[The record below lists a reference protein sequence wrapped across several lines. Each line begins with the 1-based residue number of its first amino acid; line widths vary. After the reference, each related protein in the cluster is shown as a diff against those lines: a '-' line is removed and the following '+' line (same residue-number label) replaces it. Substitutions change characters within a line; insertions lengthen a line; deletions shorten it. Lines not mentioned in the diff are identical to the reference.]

1 MEIQVNEAYVL
12 AENRRI
18 ETKRLILRPV
28 VLEDAEDMFAYAS
41 DEETTKFV
49 FEQHRNLMESKISI
63 ANYFM
68 KEPLGKYAIEYK
80 ENHQMI
86 GTVDLRV
93 NTNAGLGELG
103 YTLSKNYWGKGLM
116 PEACEVLLQL
126 GFEKLQLER
135 IEAIH
140 DLRNHKSGR
149 VMEKIGMTKEST
161 LYDAKK
167 LRGEVVDLVKYSLSN
182 KEWQQRK
189 ALQ

>member
-12 AENRRI
+12 AENRQI

-49 FEQHRNLMESKISI
+49 FEQHRNLMETKISI

-126 GFEKLQLER
+126 GFEKLQLVR

-140 DLRNHKSGR
+140 DLRNSKSGR

>member
-12 AENRRI
+12 AENRQI

-28 VLEDAEDMFAYAS
+28 VLEDAEDMFTYAS

-49 FEQHRNLMESKISI
+49 FEQHRNLMETKISI

-126 GFEKLQLER
+126 GFEKLQLVR

-140 DLRNHKSGR
+140 DLRNSKSGR

>member
-1 MEIQVNEAYVL
+1 M
-12 AENRRI
+12 
-18 ETKRLILRPV
+18 
-28 VLEDAEDMFAYAS
+28 LEDAEDMFAYAS

-49 FEQHRNLMESKISI
+49 FEQHRNLMETKISI

-126 GFEKLQLER
+126 GFEKLRLVR

>member
-12 AENRRI
+12 AENRQI

-49 FEQHRNLMESKISI
+49 FEQHRNLMETKISI

-126 GFEKLQLER
+126 GFEKLRLVR

-140 DLRNHKSGR
+140 DLRNSKSGR

>member
-1 MEIQVNEAYVL
+1 
-12 AENRRI
+12 
-18 ETKRLILRPV
+18 

-49 FEQHRNLMESKISI
+49 FEQHRNLMETKISI

-126 GFEKLQLER
+126 GFEKLQLVR

-140 DLRNHKSGR
+140 DLRNSKSGR

>member
-12 AENRRI
+12 AENRQI

-49 FEQHRNLMESKISI
+49 FEQHRNLMETKISI

-126 GFEKLQLER
+126 GFEKLRLVR

>member
-12 AENRRI
+12 AENRQI

-68 KEPLGKYAIEYK
+68 REPLGKYAIEYK

-126 GFEKLQLER
+126 GFEKLQLVR

-140 DLRNHKSGR
+140 DLRNSKSGR

>member
-12 AENRRI
+12 AENRQI

-49 FEQHRNLMESKISI
+49 FEQHRNLMETKISI

-126 GFEKLQLER
+126 GFEKLRLVR

-149 VMEKIGMTKEST
+149 VMEKIGMTKECT

>member
-12 AENRRI
+12 AENRQI

-126 GFEKLQLER
+126 GFEKLQLVR

-140 DLRNHKSGR
+140 DLRNSKSGR